1 MGHATPIEGEGLLSV
16 TQAESSHTT
25 DTLQDGG
32 MGWGRLLMAAISYI
46 IIIIN
51 IIIMIIVELIYPHF
65 LL

>member
-1 MGHATPIEGEGLLSV
+1 MGHATPTEGEGLLSV

-32 MGWGRLLMAAISYI
+32 MGWGPLLMAAISYI

-51 IIIMIIVELIYPHF
+51 IIIMIIIQLIYPHF